1 MFELHITCS
10 KNIDKLKIDFSDGS
24 SVISETPNRDLN
36 TGFEKF
42 EKIEKSEPVV
52 KPIELPE
59 ISERPVKIDNI
70 LNDFE
75 IWWSLRWMF

>member
-24 SVISETPNRDLN
+24 SVVSETPNRDLN
-36 TGFEKF
+36 TGFENF

-59 ISERPVKIDNI
+59 ITERPVKIDNI

-75 IWWSLRWMF
+75 IWRSL

>member
-24 SVISETPNRDLN
+24 SVVSETPNRDLN

-42 EKIEKSEPVV
+42 EKSEPKKEVV

-75 IWWSLRWMF
+75 IWRSLWWMF

>member
-24 SVISETPNRDLN
+24 SVVSETPNRDLN

-42 EKIEKSEPVV
+42 EKSEPKKEVV

-59 ISERPVKIDNI
+59 ITERPVKIDNI

-75 IWWSLRWMF
+75 IWRSLWWMF

>member
-24 SVISETPNRDLN
+24 SVVSETPNRDLN
-36 TGFEKF
+36 TGFENF

-59 ISERPVKIDNI
+59 ITERPVKIDNI

-75 IWWSLRWMF
+75 I

>member
-24 SVISETPNRDLN
+24 SVISETPNRDSN

-42 EKIEKSEPVV
+42 ENSEHKKEIV

-75 IWWSLRWMF
+75 I